1 MLKKLS
7 FLLVAL
13 VLNTSLIHAQEEPE
27 MSTVEKI
34 NQTINGGIGPFVDD
48 IVMPTVFYTVN
59 FGYQGELLDYDHEKF
74 QGLADDAE
82 VVFVDSNDKKQ
93 TMTKAD
99 FLAFVNNTDKKFGE
113 NRNVYSLLGETYY
126 NSGGSVY
133 EYQIPFV
140 LIWLVVGAMFFT
152 VYMGFINIKGFKYAV
167 QIVRGDFTDP
177 DAPKEHGQ
185 VSHFQALTTA
195 LSGTVGLGNI
205 AGVAVAI
212 AAGGPGATFW
222 MIIAGLLGMSSK
234 FVECTLGVK
243 YRKEKENG
251 EVAGGPMYYLREGL
265 AKRKKG
271 TLGKVLAVFFAI
283 MCVGGS
289 FGGGNMFQA
298 NQARAQFSSLPF
310 LQGEEIG
317 LVEHL
322 EDGSVQIKDVE
333 SGSVQKTVS
342 AKEFKKQCITEEQHV
357 VGDVLYQS
365 GFFVTDT
372 GFFVFG
378 LLVSIM
384 VGVVIIGGIQKIASV
399 TDKIVPFMCGL
410 YVVCAIIILVANA
423 GQVPAAF
430 GSIMSGAFSAEA
442 AFGGFLGVLIQG
454 FKRAAFSNEA
464 GVGSAAIAHSA
475 VKTEEPIT
483 EGLVALLEPFI
494 DTVVVCTM
502 TALVLV
508 ITGVYADPNLA
519 GVGMTSVAFE
529 SVFGGAAQYI
539 LTIAVVL
546 FAFSTMISWSYYGQ
560 KAWNFL
566 FGENKVSEFSY
577 KTLFCLFVIVGSIL
591 SLGKVVDF
599 SDAMIFAMCFPNIL
613 GLYIMSPEIRKDLN
627 HFIARVKSG
636 EIKNYRTEKK

>member
-1 MLKKLS
+1 
-7 FLLVAL
+7 
-13 VLNTSLIHAQEEPE
+13 
-27 MSTVEKI
+27 
-34 NQTINGGIGPFVDD
+34 
-48 IVMPTVFYTVN
+48 
-59 FGYQGELLDYDHEKF
+59 
-74 QGLADDAE
+74 
-82 VVFVDSNDKKQ
+82 
-93 TMTKAD
+93 
-99 FLAFVNNTDKKFGE
+99 
-113 NRNVYSLLGETYY
+113 
-126 NSGGSVY
+126 
-133 EYQIPFV
+133 
-140 LIWLVVGAMFFT
+140 
-152 VYMGFINIKGFKYAV
+152 
-167 QIVRGDFTDP
+167 
-177 DAPKEHGQ
+177 
-185 VSHFQALTTA
+185 
-195 LSGTVGLGNI
+195 
-205 AGVAVAI
+205 
-212 AAGGPGATFW
+212 
-222 MIIAGLLGMSSK
+222 
-234 FVECTLGVK
+234 
-243 YRKEKENG
+243 
-251 EVAGGPMYYLREGL
+251 
-265 AKRKKG
+265 
-271 TLGKVLAVFFAI
+271 
-283 MCVGGS
+283 
-289 FGGGNMFQA
+289 MFQA